1 MEVQLFLVLKGKKAV
16 RKWSTKWYIADVC
29 SAANPIKVLYIVSS
43 RILIVSNLGTTREQ
57 VEIGETLCSALQSGS
72 SIQLFSVISLFILE
86 QSLWLRWEPH
96 MQKKKKKIPMCVLFL
111 LVKYPISQ
119 FWALWILFAFPGPSI
134 SFAVS
139 CCPSPCLHVV
149 KLGVCMLEDV
159 CLTVLPFPVTV
170 PCHSFCSCP

>member
-96 MQKKKKKIPMCVLFL
+96 MRKKKKKNSHVCSVFVGKISHKSVLSAVDPFRISWPQHILCCIL
-111 LVKYPISQ
+111 LSLSLP
-119 FWALWILFAFPGPSI
+119 
-134 SFAVS
+134 S
-139 CCPSPCLHVV
+139 CC
-149 KLGVCMLEDV
+149 
-159 CLTVLPFPVTV
+159 
-170 PCHSFCSCP
+170 